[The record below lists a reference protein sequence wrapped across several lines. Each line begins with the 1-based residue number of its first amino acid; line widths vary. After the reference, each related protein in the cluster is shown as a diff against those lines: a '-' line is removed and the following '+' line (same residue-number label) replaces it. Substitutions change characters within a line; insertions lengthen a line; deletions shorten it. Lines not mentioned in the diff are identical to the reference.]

1 MTPSDYPLL
10 GSSQAA
16 LPSLQSAP
24 AIHQRGTQHTQP
36 QPAYG
41 DPYSS
46 QTRAAPSGLQGPPTR
61 SYDSTPFG
69 PPSPLP
75 HPPSSHPQATSVQRA
90 TASDLLKPIGVSYQ
104 EPRQALDLQQSSS
117 PQGSYPSYQASQ
129 TGLNS
134 PSAYQP
140 PLQSNSVAS
149 PRFIPAEQQRPPAS
163 PSVPPLN
170 SASIPRTDFAQL
182 STSQQALLSP
192 PSSAQPNRST
202 LLPQHQTRNSYTSSY
217 QADPHSQ
224 ALGSA
229 SLSPQQQSPSH
240 YTGGRY
246 AQPHP
251 QWPRR
256 DLRLRS
262 PNLVPK
268 MQTVPNQQAKAKVSW
283 TTRDGNHTTDR
294 HNTNRELHSPA
305 FDVQCGR

>member
-69 PPSPLP
+69 PPSLLP

-90 TASDLLKPIGVSYQ
+90 TASDLLKPIG
-104 EPRQALDLQQSSS
+104 
-117 PQGSYPSYQASQ
+117 

-163 PSVPPLN
+163 QSVPPLN
-170 SASIPRTDFAQL
+170 SASIPRTDFAQP

-202 LLPQHQTRNSYTSSY
+202 LLPQHQTRNSYSSSY
-217 QADPHSQ
+217 QADPQSQ

-229 SLSPQQQSPSH
+229 SLSPQQQPPSH
-240 YTGGRY
+240 YTGGQY
-246 AQPHP
+246 GQPQL
-251 QWPRR
+251 QWPTSQPPPPVTQHGTRNAYGSQSASQGPGFMDTAGLQSYNGQAQYQPRAAQSGSGRR
-256 DLRLRS
+256 GS
-262 PNLVPK
+262 KKYVP
-268 MQTVPNQQAKAKVSW
+268 
-283 TTRDGNHTTDR
+283 
-294 HNTNRELHSPA
+294 
-305 FDVQCGR
+305 FDVQGGR